1 MNLQGKSRTTNQPKE
16 QIDNRNLFAS
26 QIWSG
31 ITINIRELINR
42 GCYYQM
48 YGCFRWSIISLII
61 HRIICNLYKES
72 PLVSRYHWLVF
83 FHIPRPVQRGRYR
96 CGSIINRQLART
108 DLTSRPTD
116 ADSLNGTCR
125 KADHCFTTIRTEV
138 TTTTV
143 YLLHATAIGIP
154 RWLLWLLA
162 TFARIPGTML
172 TFVLTDCARV

>member
-1 MNLQGKSRTTNQPKE
+1 MVGDNHKYSRVNQPGVLLPNVWLFSLIDYFPNYPPNHLQSLQGVTFSFT
-16 QIDNRNLFAS
+16 
-26 QIWSG
+26 
-31 ITINIRELINR
+31 
-42 GCYYQM
+42 
-48 YGCFRWSIISLII
+48 ISLT
-61 HRIICNLYKES
+61 RFFFTS
-72 PLVSRYHWLVF
+72 PD
-83 FHIPRPVQRGRYR
+83 R
-96 CGSIINRQLART
+96 CKGVDTGVVRLINRQLART